1 MQTNRE
7 HLCVLKKRY
16 VGISIL
22 TQFTRY
28 YIAVIDVTA
37 VKANKARVIVLQE
50 VHCIPMCR

>member
-7 HLCVLKKRY
+7 YLCVLKVRY

-22 TQFTRY
+22 IQLGSIHVY
-28 YIAVIDVTA
+28 SLVVTA
-37 VKANKARVIVLQE
+37 VKAYKARAIVLQE